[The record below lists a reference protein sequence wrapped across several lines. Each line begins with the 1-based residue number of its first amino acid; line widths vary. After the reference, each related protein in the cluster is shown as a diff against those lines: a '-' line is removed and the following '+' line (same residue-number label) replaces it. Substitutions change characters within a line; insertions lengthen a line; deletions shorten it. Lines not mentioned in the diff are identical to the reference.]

1 MRYREVEYQ
10 NLLAI
15 SLFSCLH
22 YEIVYVIR
30 EHELNCLMQSQHSE
44 EINYPIRM
52 IVTDSVAFYTLTE
65 GQEFSNTS

>member
-10 NLLAI
+10 NLLDI
-15 SLFSCLH
+15 SLFSCN
-22 YEIVYVIR
+22 EIVYVIR
-30 EHELNCLMQSQHSE
+30 EHDFNCLLQSQQSE

-52 IVTDSVAFYTLTE
+52 TDSVAFYTLTE

>member
-1 MRYREVEYQ
+1 MRYREVDYQ

-30 EHELNCLMQSQHSE
+30 EHDFNCLLQSQHSE
-44 EINYPIRM
+44 EINYPIR
-52 IVTDSVAFYTLTE
+52 ITDSVAFYTLTE

>member
-22 YEIVYVIR
+22 NEIVYVIR
-30 EHELNCLMQSQHSE
+30 EHDINCLLQFQHSE

-52 IVTDSVAFYTLTE
+52 TDSVAFYTLTE